1 MVIVMEPY
9 EALANRVISFTV
21 EDYRWA
27 RKILHRYPNPQT
39 KSQRKKCAAARR
51 YIYDFRVCHKSEY
64 WHILTDIDLNL
75 LYKRVVDE
83 CDKKYGN
90 ITLCRDHIETNNTQS
105 LP

>member
-39 KSQRKKCAAARR
+39 KLQRKKCAAARR

-64 WHILTDIDLNL
+64 WHILTDVDLDL

-83 CDKKYGN
+83 CDKKYGKYN
-90 ITLCRDHIETNNTQS
+90 PVPRPYRNK
-105 LP
+105 